1 MKQNCPQ
8 PLAWILGFVLIG
20 LVTNSAHAEWKNLF
34 DGESLDGW
42 TIKNGWAEY
51 RVEDGAIIGKSVPE
65 SPNTFLT
72 TDENFGDFVLILEV
86 KIDEGLNS
94 GIQFRSHSFPE
105 YREGRVHGYQYELD
119 TAIRRWTAGVY
130 DEARRG
136 WLYPVDLNPQA
147 KTLFKQGDW
156 NEVRIECVGDSI
168 RTWLNGKPVAHVI
181 DDLTTTGFIA
191 LQVHGVGDHKDIVGK
206 EVAWRN
212 IRIDTGVKKPTE
224 NKGVYIRNLLPN
236 NLTRDERR
244 QGWKLLWDGESTK
257 GWRKISEKKFPE
269 DGWEIMDGVLTV
281 LPDEEGKD
289 PAGGDIVAVDQ
300 YGAFALDFEFLPT
313 PGSNSGI
320 KYFVTEGGPAALG
333 LEYQILD
340 DKLHPDAKQGV
351 VGNRTCAS
359 LYDLIPAYRE
369 VSTRKVPLNV
379 NTWNHGRIIARAN
392 GEVEHWLNGFKVVEY
407 ERGTNIYHAL
417 VARSKYADKEG
428 FGLGE
433 KGYIALTD
441 HHDRVSFR
449 SIKIREL

>member
-1 MKQNCPQ
+1 
-8 PLAWILGFVLIG
+8 
-20 LVTNSAHAEWKNLF
+20 
-34 DGESLDGW
+34 
-42 TIKNGWAEY
+42 
-51 RVEDGAIIGKSVPE
+51 
-65 SPNTFLT
+65 
-72 TDENFGDFVLILEV
+72 
-86 KIDEGLNS
+86 
-94 GIQFRSHSFPE
+94 
-105 YREGRVHGYQYELD
+105 
-119 TAIRRWTAGVY
+119 
-130 DEARRG
+130 
-136 WLYPVDLNPQA
+136 
-147 KTLFKQGDW
+147 
-156 NEVRIECVGDSI
+156 
-168 RTWLNGKPVAHVI
+168 
-181 DDLTTTGFIA
+181 
-191 LQVHGVGDHKDIVGK
+191 
-206 EVAWRN
+206 
-212 IRIDTGVKKPTE
+212 
-224 NKGVYIRNLLPN
+224 
-236 NLTRDERR
+236 
-244 QGWKLLWDGESTK
+244 
-257 GWRKISEKKFPE
+257 
-269 DGWEIMDGVLTV
+269 MDGVLTV